1 MAPEVI
7 AAIIAVAGVLVSVF
21 VSFVVSFWGKR
32 YNYHHLF
39 AETVSK
45 SRNKWLNDMREFVA
59 DMLANKRRE
68 IYGNCNDQ
76 NCADVCNKYDTSK
89 FQVLM
94 RLNGNESD
102 HRQLKALILSLDNF
116 DDKTKANGNLE
127 KYKVAEQAILELS
140 TRIFKDE
147 WEKVKEEAKGEVY
160 YE

>member
-1 MAPEVI
+1 MDPEVI

-39 AETVSK
+39 AETVSQ
-45 SRNKWLNDMREFVA
+45 SRNKWLNEMREFVS

-76 NCADVCNKYDTSK
+76 NCIDVCNKYDTSK

-102 HRQLKALILSLDNF
+102 HRQLKTLILSLDGF
-116 DDKTKANGNLE
+116 DCNTKANGNLE

-147 WEKVKEEAKGEVY
+147 WEKVKIEAKGESIL
-160 YE
+160 

>member
-39 AETVSK
+39 AETVSQ
-45 SRNKWLNDMREFVA
+45 SRNKWLNEMREYISE
-59 DMLANKRRE
+59 MLANKRRMV
-68 IYGNCNDQ
+68 YGNIDEKS
-76 NCADVCNKYDTSK
+76 VVEICNKYDTCK